1 MGRMVHKSMEAL
13 GGYLTVYNNVYLSDS
28 GQEVSITQSLYEED
42 KLISKNNII
51 IETKEIKQILEKI
64 NDQNKAV

>member
-1 MGRMVHKSMEAL
+1 MGRLVHKSMEAL
-13 GGYLTVYNNVYLSDS
+13 GDYLVVYNNVYLSNS

-51 IETKEIKQILEKI
+51 IETDDLKQILEKI
-64 NDQNKAV
+64 NVQNKAV

>member
-1 MGRMVHKSMEAL
+1 MGKMVHKSMEAL
-13 GGYLTVYNNVYLSDS
+13 GSYLIVYNNVYISNS

-51 IETKEIKQILEKI
+51 IETKELKQILEKI
-64 NDQNKAV
+64 NDQNKTL

>member
-13 GGYLTVYNNVYLSDS
+13 GGYLIVYNNVYLSNS

>member
-1 MGRMVHKSMEAL
+1 MGKLVHKSMEAL
-13 GGYLTVYNNVYLSDS
+13 GDYLVVYNNVYLSNS

-51 IETKEIKQILEKI
+51 IETKDLKQILEKI
-64 NDQNKAV
+64 NVQNKVI

>member
-1 MGRMVHKSMEAL
+1 MGKLVHKSMEAL
-13 GGYLTVYNNVYLSDS
+13 GDYLVVYNNVYLSNS

-51 IETKEIKQILEKI
+51 IETKDLKQILEKI
-64 NDQNKAV
+64 NVQNNAI